1 MTKKFISVI
10 LALLS
15 IVSSFS
21 VLSVGVSA
29 AADVRFSYNPA
40 LALSY
45 AERNWNNGVGL
56 CSDFAS
62 KCIQAGG
69 INVYK
74 PKCTDLYRELNGTYG
89 TSYKLTLTRGNK
101 GSIKMSDNEGKLV
114 KGDLVFY
121 FCNACRS
128 FEHVVICNGANIW
141 GYAQDYAHNK
151 AHNGKK
157 QTYTYYHC
165 GQDNWTLY
173 SIHFDEGEKLY
184 GERTNVVAP
193 KINFLKNGGNG
204 IVIKW
209 NAISGADSYRAYRK
223 TTDGS
228 WEYVGQTSKPSIT
241 DKNAKNATKY
251 YYTVRA
257 VDNNVLSQYYGGE
270 EIYSIGAPKPS
281 IYNREG
287 VKIKWET
294 VSGADGYII
303 YRKNAENQYVRI
315 GKIKGGSKNAFVDTD
330 VTSGVKYS
338 YIVKAYDGSQK
349 GAYVKK
355 GVSIVYLE
363 NPSYIS
369 ASNVANGVQI
379 SFSSVAGAERYRV
392 YRKAKGEKNFTAL
405 NYTTSTSFLDTTCVN
420 GTDYIYS
427 VKAIYKKTGSYYKTK
442 TVEHRC
448 VR

>member
-1 MTKKFISVI
+1 MTKKFISII
-10 LALLS
+10 LALVF
-15 IVSSFS
+15 IISSFS
-21 VLSVGVSA
+21 ILSVTASA
-29 AADVRFSYNPA
+29 ASDVKFSYNPA

-56 CSDFAS
+56 CADFAS

-74 PKCTDLYRELNGTYG
+74 PKCVDLYRALNGTYG

-101 GSIKMSDNEGKLV
+101 GSIKMSDNAGKLA
-114 KGDLVFY
+114 KGDLIFY

-128 FEHVVICNGANIW
+128 FEHVVVCNGENVW

-165 GQDNWTLY
+165 GQDNWTMY

-184 GERTNVVAP
+184 GDRTNVVAP
-193 KINFLKNGGNG
+193 KIKSLKNGADG

-209 NAISGADSYRAYRK
+209 NAISGADSYRVYRK
-223 TTDGS
+223 TTTGS
-228 WEYVGQTSKPSIT
+228 WEYVGQTSKTSKT
-241 DKNAKNATKY
+241 DKKAKNATKY

-281 IYNREG
+281 IYNRVG
-287 VKIKWET
+287 IKVKWKT
-294 VSGADGYII
+294 VSKADGYII
-303 YRKNAENQYVRI
+303 YRKNEKNEYVRI
-315 GKIKGGSKNAFVDTD
+315 GKVKGGSKNSFVDKN
-330 VTSGVKYS
+330 VTPGVKYT
-338 YIVKAYDGSQK
+338 YIVKAYDGSLK

-355 GVSIVYLE
+355 GVTITYLE
-363 NPSYIS
+363 NPANIY
-369 ASNVANGVQI
+369 ASNVSGGVQI
-379 SFSSVAGAERYRV
+379 TFSQAAGAERYRV
-392 YRKAKGEKNFTAL
+392 YRKLKGEKDFTAL
-405 NYTTSTSFLDTTCVN
+405 GYTTTTSFLDTTCVN
-420 GTDYIYS
+420 GKEYVYA
-427 VKAIYKKTGSYYKTK
+427 VKTVYKKTGSYYKTN
-442 TVEHRC
+442 TIEHKCER
-448 VR
+448 